1 MVTPFVPDQATIS
14 RASRRRLAIL
24 TFVVFSTLIST
35 LLLADLFWGM
45 PLRGWNGVSVALYA
59 LLILLVSFGG
69 SQALSGF
76 CARRGRGD
84 AAQINRSI
92 AEGEEETVPLAPT
105 AVVVPVYNE
114 DVDRVMAGVRT
125 VFRSLERT
133 GRGGSFDLFILSDS
147 NDPDQW
153 VREEAAW
160 IGATKDLRA
169 AGRIFYRNRRVNS
182 NKKAGNIADFC
193 RRWGRRYRYMVVFDA
208 DSIMSGETLARLVRL
223 MEANPGVGVIQT
235 APTLMRGETLF
246 ARVLQFAMRLYGP
259 VFLSGLNYWQQGE
272 GNYWGH
278 NAIIRLAPF
287 MEHCALPDL
296 PGKEPFGG
304 KILSHDFVEA
314 ALLRRAGWAVWM
326 ALDLG
331 GTYEEGPPTLIDA
344 AKRDR
349 RWCQGNLQH
358 TWLLFARG
366 LRTMSRVHLTMG
378 IASYSAS
385 LVWLTSL
392 LLATLL
398 IVGFQRTGLS
408 WVPTPGY
415 AATLGIS
422 PLAQSALLFGWT
434 MTLLFGPKLLAVID
448 LLLQKGGVKRFGGW
462 RPLLAGVLI
471 ENVFSILLAPILMLF
486 HSKFV
491 LLTVLGRGVRWVTQ
505 RRSGGDGT
513 TWSEAARVHGG
524 QTLIGVAWC
533 ASIVALA
540 PQLLL
545 WTLPVLAGLLLAIP
559 FSVGTSR
566 ARLGRAARAR
576 GLLCTPEELDPPAEL
591 RDLERELKWLSI
603 RPRELPEL
611 TAERGMIQAILD
623 PCINGV
629 HLCLLRKRP
638 RQPAASRARFET
650 LRARLIEEGPDALE
664 QADKFALLSDG
675 ESVAWLHDR
684 LWLGDPGKL
693 APWWQMAL
701 RHYNATLDASDVR
714 YAQQRETE
722 ANAVA

>member
-1 MVTPFVPDQATIS
+1 MVTPFVPDKAAIS
-14 RASRRRLAIL
+14 RVSRRRLAL
-24 TFVVFSTLIST
+24 LSFVVFSTSIST

-45 PLRGWNGVSVALYA
+45 PLRGWNGVSVVLYA
-59 LLILLVSFGG
+59 LLFLLVSFGG
-69 SQALSGF
+69 AQALFGF
-76 CARRGRGD
+76 CVRRGKGD
-84 AAQINRSI
+84 AFQIGRSI
-92 AEGEEETVPLAPT
+92 GEGEDESILLAPT

-114 DVDRVMAGVRT
+114 AVDRVMAGVRT

-133 GRGGSFDLFILSDS
+133 GKGESFDLFILSDS
-147 NDPDQW
+147 TDPDQW

-160 IGATKDLRA
+160 IGATKDLKA
-169 AGRIFYRNRRVNS
+169 AGRIFYRKRGVNS

-193 RRWGRRYRYMVVFDA
+193 RRWGKRYRYMVVFDA
-208 DSIMSGETLARLVRL
+208 DSIMSGGTLVRLVRL
-223 MEANPGVGVIQT
+223 MEANPSVGVIQT
-235 APTLMRGETLF
+235 APTLVRGETLF
-246 ARVLQFAMRLYGP
+246 ARILQFAMRLYGP

-326 ALDLG
+326 APGLE

-358 TWLLFARG
+358 TWVLFARG
-366 LRTMSRVHLTMG
+366 LRTMSRVHLAMG
-378 IASYSAS
+378 IAAYSAS

-422 PLAQSALLFGWT
+422 PQMQSALLFGWT
-434 MTLLFGPKLLAVID
+434 MVLLFGPKLLAVID
-448 LLLQKGGVKRFGGW
+448 LALGGGVKRFGGW
-462 RPLLAGVLI
+462 RPLLAGVLF
-471 ENVFSILLAPILMLF
+471 ENLFSILLAPILMLF
-486 HSKFV
+486 HAKFV

-513 TWSEAARVHGG
+513 PVSEAVRTHGV
-524 QTLIGVAWC
+524 QTLIGLVWYAC
-533 ASIVALA
+533 IAALA

-545 WTLPVLAGLLLAIP
+545 WTLPVLAGMLFSIP
-559 FSVGTSR
+559 FSISTSR
-566 ARLGRAARAR
+566 VSAGLAARAR
-576 GLLCTPEELDPPAEL
+576 RLFCTPDELHPPPEL
-591 RDLERELKWLSI
+591 RDLEHELKWLSI
-603 RPRELPEL
+603 RPQELPEL

-623 PCINGV
+623 PCI
-629 HLCLLRKRP
+629 
-638 RQPAASRARFET
+638 
-650 LRARLIEEGPDALE
+650 
-664 QADKFALLSDG
+664 
-675 ESVAWLHDR
+675 
-684 LWLGDPGKL
+684 
-693 APWWQMAL
+693 
-701 RHYNATLDASDVR
+701 
-714 YAQQRETE
+714 
-722 ANAVA
+722 